1 VDYLFHILIALAVL
15 ALCILLVQ
23 SRSRA
28 RLAEGQ
34 MELAAKNRK
43 RRNRQEAKTA
53 NSAGQLPQQ
62 KAVTKRELKK
72 VPTPWGWAG
81 SAVRHGNEP
90 GSGAH
95 WSALAGHPTSLKQ
108 WIERLSAE
116 KRTVEDEEYRR
127 RNSDALRSMVEDR
140 YGHAPHPTKMK
151 YSKVKAPRLR
161 DPDRPHDQ
169 MDNFPSGRTGAI
181 VGKLSQQPGGSQLG
195 NSLGRRRKVAGLEN
209 IKKPWGW

>member
-23 SRSRA
+23 ERSRA
-28 RLAEGQ
+28 RLADRQ

-43 RRNRQEAKTA
+43 RRIRQEAEAA
-53 NSAGQLPQQ
+53 NSADRLPNQ

-81 SAVRHGNEP
+81 SSAQ
-90 GSGAH
+90 
-95 WSALAGHPTSLKQ
+95 WSALGGHPTSLRQ
-108 WIERLSAE
+108 RIERLRAE

-140 YGHAPHPTKMK
+140 YGHAPHPTKIK
-151 YSKVKAPRLR
+151 YSKVKPPRLR
-161 DPDRPHDQ
+161 DPDLPHDQ